1 MDYMILKKKCNHNM
15 CTKKHKIESP
25 ERELNPRPRDYKSR
39 APPD

>member
-1 MDYMILKKKCNHNM
+1 MSKIDRNQVFQQKLK
-15 CTKKHKIESP
+15 SP